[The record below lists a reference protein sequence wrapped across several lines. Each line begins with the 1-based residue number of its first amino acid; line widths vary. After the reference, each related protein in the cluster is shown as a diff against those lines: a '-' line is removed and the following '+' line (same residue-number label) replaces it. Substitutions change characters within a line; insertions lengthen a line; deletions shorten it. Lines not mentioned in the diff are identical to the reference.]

1 MTAPEKTP
9 FYITTAITYPN
20 GVPHIGHAYE
30 YIATDAMARFK
41 RLDGY
46 DVMFLTGTDEHGMK
60 IAQTAEKEGI
70 TPKELVDRNAEVY
83 KAAHAALGITYD
95 RFIRT
100 TDADHYAASQAIWKK
115 MEANGDIYLS
125 KYEGWYSVRD
135 EAFYVEDDTVVKDDG
150 VRYSKET
157 DTEVTWTAEESYFF
171 RLSAYQDRLLALYE
185 AQPEFGAPQSRF
197 NEVISFVKR
206 GLEDLSIS
214 RTTFDWGVPVPGND
228 KHVMYVWVDA
238 LTNYLTGV
246 GYPDV
251 ESESFRK
258 FWPAD
263 VHVIGKDI
271 SRFHAIYWP
280 AFLMSA
286 GLELPKRVM
295 IHGFLHNNG
304 VKMSKSLGNVVAP
317 ADFVAQYGLDQVRFF
332 FLREVPFG
340 ADGSYN
346 HEAIVGRM
354 NSDLANN
361 FGNLAQRSLS
371 MVAKNCEGQVPVPGA
386 FTAEDT
392 AILEQANGLLETA
405 RAAFEKQEFSRALE
419 AIWARAGGHQRLL
432 RRAGALGAA
441 EDRRR
446 THEHG
451 AVRDAGSAADRGH
464 PGAAGHAHRHG
475 GAAWRRW
482 ASPTARP
489 ASSPRSPHR
498 SSPERRCRH
507 RRPSSPSTRNRP
519 KPRVR
524 SGPDHL
530 LRPGLCTGT
539 AKTSSARP
547 RKRVLSTGDGQVAG
561 YVA

>member
-1 MTAPEKTP
+1 MTSAEKFP
-9 FYITTAITYPN
+9 FYITTAISYPN

-30 YIATDAMARFK
+30 VIATDAMARFK
-41 RLDGY
+41 RLDGHE
-46 DVMFLTGTDEHGMK
+46 VFFMTGTDEHGLKM
-60 IAQTAEKEGI
+60 QQSAEKEGI
-70 TPKELVDRNAEVY
+70 TAKQLADRNS
-83 KAAHAALGITYD
+83 AAFKQMSQDLGISHD

-100 TDADHYAASQAIWKK
+100 TDPDHYTASQAIWKK

-135 EAFYVEDDTVVKDDG
+135 EAYYVEDDTVVKEDG
-150 VRYSKET
+150 LRYSKET
-157 DTEVTWTAEESYFF
+157 DTLVTWTAEESYFF
-171 RLSAYQDRLLALYE
+171 RLSAYQEKLLALYE

-214 RTTFDWGVPVPGND
+214 RTTFDWGVPVPGD
-228 KHVMYVWVDA
+228 EKHVMYVWVDA
-238 LTNYLTGV
+238 LTNYLTGA

-286 GLELPKRVM
+286 GLALPKRVM
-295 IHGFLHNNG
+295 IHGFLTNNG

-317 ADFVAQYGLDQVRFF
+317 QDFVAQYGLDQCRFF

-371 MVAKNCEGQVPVPGA
+371 MVAKNCEGKVPVPGK
-386 FTAEDT
+386 FTAEDN
-392 AILEQANGLLETA
+392 ALLAKAGELLATA
-405 RAAFEKQEFSRALE
+405 RGAFDKQEFSRALE
-419 AIWARAGGHQRLL
+419 AIWTVLGDTNAYFAEQGPV
-432 RRAGALGAA
+432 GAA

-446 THEHG
+446 
-451 AVRDAGSAADRGH
+451 ADEYRTLRH
-464 PGAAGHAHRHG
+464 PGSCPHRG
-475 GAAWRRW
+475 D
-482 ASPTARP
+482 PRP
-489 ASSPRSPHR
+489 AGDAFL
-498 SSPERRCRH
+498 
-507 RRPSSPSTRNRP
+507 
-519 KPRVR
+519 VR
-524 SGPDHL
+524 EAS
-530 LRPGLCTGT
+530 
-539 AKTSSARP
+539 
-547 RKRVLSTGDGQVAG
+547 
-561 YVA
+561 

>member
-1 MTAPEKTP
+1 VSSSAQTP

-41 RLDGY
+41 RLDGF
-46 DVMFLTGTDEHGMK
+46 DVFFLTGTDEHGMK
-60 IAQTAEKEGI
+60 IAQAAEKEGI
-70 TPKELVDRNAEVY
+70 TPKELVDRNAEIY
-83 KAAHAALGITYD
+83 KAAHADLGISYD

-100 TDADHYAASQAIWKK
+100 TDDDHYAASQAIWKK

-125 KYEGWYSVRD
+125 KDEGWYSVRD
-135 EAFYVEDDTVVKDDG
+135 EAFYVEDETVVKEDG
-150 VRYSKET
+150 LRYSRET
-157 DTEVTWTAEESYFF
+157 DTELTWTAEESYFF
-171 RLSAYQDRLLALYE
+171 RLSSYQDKLLALYE
-185 AQPEFGAPQSRF
+185 AHPEFGAPQSRF

-251 ESESFRK
+251 DSESFRK

-286 GLELPKRVM
+286 GLELPKRIM

-371 MVAKNCEGQVPVPGA
+371 MVAKNCEGRVPVPGD

-392 AILEQANGLLETA
+392 ALLAQANGLLDAA

-419 AIWARAGGHQRLL
+419 AIWGVLGDTNAYFAEQAPWVL
-432 RRAGALGAA
+432 RKTDVERMNTVLYVTLEVLRIVAIL
-441 EDRRR
+441 
-446 THEHG
+446 
-451 AVRDAGSAADRGH
+451 VQ
-464 PGAAGHAHRHG
+464 PVM
-475 GAAWRRW
+475 
-482 ASPTARP
+482 PTA
-489 ASSPRSPHR
+489 
-498 SSPERRCRH
+498 
-507 RRPSSPSTRNRP
+507 
-519 KPRVR
+519 
-524 SGPDHL
+524 
-530 LRPGLCTGT
+530 
-539 AKTSSARP
+539 SSALLGTLGQP
-547 RKRVLSTGDGQVAG
+547 DGDARLFTAIPAPLVPGTELPAPAPIFPKYEEPAEV
-561 YVA
+561 

>member
-1 MTAPEKTP
+1 MTSPDKPP

-20 GVPHIGHAYE
+20 GEPHIGHAYE

-60 IAQTAEKEGI
+60 IAQAAEKEGI
-70 TPKELVDRNAEVY
+70 TPKELVDRNAEIY
-83 KAAHAALGITYD
+83 KAAHAALGISYD

-115 MEANGDIYLS
+115 MEAKGDIYLS

-135 EAFYVEDDTVVKDDG
+135 EAYYTEDETVLKDDG
-150 VRYSKET
+150 VRYSLGT

-185 AQPEFGAPQSRF
+185 EQPEFGAPQYRF
-197 NEVISFVKR
+197 NEVISFVKQ
-206 GLEDLSIS
+206 GLQDLSIS

-246 GYPDV
+246 GYPDAD
-251 ESESFRK
+251 SEAFRK

-263 VHVIGKDI
+263 VHIIGKDI
-271 SRFHAIYWP
+271 SRFHAIFWP

-295 IHGFLHNNG
+295 IHGFLTNNG

-317 ADFVAQYGLDQVRFF
+317 KDFVDQYGLDQVRFF

-354 NSDLANN
+354 NADLANN

-371 MVAKNCEGQVPVPGA
+371 MVAKNCEGKVPVPGG
-386 FTAEDT
+386 FSAEDS
-392 AILEQANGLLETA
+392 ALLAQARELLDVA

-419 AIWARAGGHQRLL
+419 AIWTVLGDTNAYFAEQAPWVL
-432 RRAGALGAA
+432 RKTDVERMNTVLYVTL
-441 EDRRR
+441 EV
-446 THEHG
+446 
-451 AVRDAGSAADRGH
+451 VRIVAILVQPVMPTSAAKLLEVLGQPDGEARQFAAVATPIV
-464 PGAAGHAHRHG
+464 PG
-475 GAAWRRW
+475 
-482 ASPTARP
+482 TELP
-489 ASSPRSPHR
+489 APAPVFPRYEEPAES
-498 SSPERRCRH
+498 
-507 RRPSSPSTRNRP
+507 
-519 KPRVR
+519 
-524 SGPDHL
+524 
-530 LRPGLCTGT
+530 
-539 AKTSSARP
+539 
-547 RKRVLSTGDGQVAG
+547 
-561 YVA
+561 

>member
-1 MTAPEKTP
+1 MTSPDKPP

-20 GVPHIGHAYE
+20 GEPHIGHAYE

-60 IAQTAEKEGI
+60 IAQAAEKEGI
-70 TPKELVDRNAEVY
+70 TPKQLVDRNAEIY
-83 KAAHAALGITYD
+83 KAAHAALGISYD

-100 TDADHYAASQAIWKK
+100 TDADHYAASQTIWKK
-115 MEANGDIYLS
+115 MEAKGDIYLS

-135 EAFYVEDDTVVKDDG
+135 EAYYTEDETVLKDDG
-150 VRYSKET
+150 GRYSRDT

-185 AQPEFGAPQSRF
+185 EQPEFGAPQYRF
-197 NEVISFVKR
+197 NEVISFVKQ
-206 GLEDLSIS
+206 GLQDLSIS

-246 GYPDV
+246 GYPDAD
-251 ESESFRK
+251 SEAFRK

-263 VHVIGKDI
+263 VHIIGKDI
-271 SRFHAIYWP
+271 SRFHAIFWP

-295 IHGFLHNNG
+295 IHGFLTNNG

-317 ADFVAQYGLDQVRFF
+317 KDFVDQYGLDQVRFF

-354 NSDLANN
+354 NADLANN

-371 MVAKNCEGQVPVPGA
+371 MVAKNCEGKVPVPGELS
-386 FTAEDT
+386 AEDS
-392 AILEQANGLLETA
+392 ALLAQTGALLDVA

-419 AIWARAGGHQRLL
+419 AIWAVLGDTNAYFAEQAPWVL
-432 RRAGALGAA
+432 RKTDVERMNTVLYVTL
-441 EDRRR
+441 EV
-446 THEHG
+446 
-451 AVRDAGSAADRGH
+451 VRIVAILVQPVMPTSAAKLLEVLGQPDGEARQFAAIATPIV
-464 PGAAGHAHRHG
+464 PG
-475 GAAWRRW
+475 
-482 ASPTARP
+482 TELP
-489 ASSPRSPHR
+489 APAPVFPRYEEPAES
-498 SSPERRCRH
+498 
-507 RRPSSPSTRNRP
+507 
-519 KPRVR
+519 
-524 SGPDHL
+524 
-530 LRPGLCTGT
+530 
-539 AKTSSARP
+539 
-547 RKRVLSTGDGQVAG
+547 
-561 YVA
+561 